1 MQIYVPNNHAIW
13 QCLFC
18 CLLSLPPLGQCLLDQ
33 PQKPLVLPDVLPG
46 ASYNLDQQCEL
57 AFGEGSKPCPFMQPP
72 CGRLWCTGKSNGH
85 LVCMTRHFPWAD
97 GTHCGDEKVCDQGI
111 CSGKQPLNVKVSVK
125 QGAYFPELW
134 LKKVIVYILQLTA
147 CFQVDGRWGK
157 WGQFGS
163 CSRTC
168 GGGVQ
173 LSKRECNNPVPSNG
187 GKYCQGVRVKYR
199 SCNLNHCP
207 DTGTSFQNRQL
218 CPITFFPASAFPCLT
233 FCTSHPST
241 LCRQNYSWGAVW
253 DQWPKLQ

>member
-1 MQIYVPNNHAIW
+1 MTVGFAS
-13 QCLFC
+13 LC
-18 CLLSLPPLGQCLLDQ
+18 CLLSLPPLGECLLDQ

-46 ASYNLDQQCEL
+46 ASYNLDRQCEL

-97 GTHCGDEKVCDQGI
+97 GTHCGDEQVCDQGI
-111 CSGKQPLNVKVSVK
+111 CTDKRTQNVKVSSDKVLTSEYTLT
-125 QGAYFPELW
+125 GLW
-134 LKKVIVYILQLTA
+134 LWKVFVFILSAICHLFVY
-147 CFQVDGRWGK
+147 FQVDGRWGK

-168 GGGVQ
+168 GGGIQ

-199 SCNLNHCP
+199 SCNLNRCP
-207 DTGTSFQNRQL
+207 DTGTSHQNRQL
-218 CPITFFPASAFPCLT
+218 CPMTFFPLQR
-233 FCTSHPST
+233 SH
-241 LCRQNYSWGAVW
+241 L
-253 DQWPKLQ
+253 